1 MCYQWLFHWSLT
13 RGADTPTHWQC
24 AATLHCRGFPHSFP
38 DYQGAHRSQRQL
50 SFYISPSHPVFVHSC
65 IFDIFFHYRSIRIY
79 THVLL
84 VLFITSS
91 SGASESRHGQI
102 VFRPSCPLGNHSS
115 QIDCPALTAVSNKV
129 FLHLQIRKVQ
139 LPTHWAT
146 KVPTLVAQ

>member
-79 THVLL
+79 THMLLVMKPFSQVFCVFQIWPVVSRLSPVLL
-84 VLFITSS
+84 QPAADAARSQRLRGRQRVSPQTRQ
-91 SGASESRHGQI
+91 G
-102 VFRPSCPLGNHSS
+102 PLCTG
-115 QIDCPALTAVSNKV
+115 KV
-129 FLHLQIRKVQ
+129 TYRF
-139 LPTHWAT
+139 
-146 KVPTLVAQ
+146 